1 MSYKTTIIIAV
12 LLAIVGAYAYFYEYK
27 GGEKKEQA
35 KEKEKT
41 LIEVKKEDVTGIQI
55 HMDQGESIVIT
66 PAGKDAWQITKP
78 LQTRADESTVERIL
92 SAFENLK
99 YKEIIDEKP
108 SDLAQYELKPPHE
121 TVRIQ
126 TKKGDKTVLVGAKNP
141 VDNVYYIQVN
151 NDPRVYLAESGISDV
166 ATTSLQ
172 DLRDKK
178 LTDFSADKVQSLSL
192 KTDKLDLQFQR
203 QNGIWKMEKPM
214 DSPASDSEVTS
225 LLSSLES
232 LRATKFVDQPSSD
245 LSQYGLNSPIATV
258 ELSLEK
264 GLHQKIQFGKTATDT
279 YVQIEGNPSIAA
291 VGDALNATFD
301 KKLEDWREKKVFL
314 FNRFDVDEFQVKL
327 GAQTYSFKKG
337 ESDKWNELSPAKGEV
352 DFDPIQSVLEK
363 LENAEISKYGDRP
376 ALSGAPAA
384 EVFVTMKDWQD
395 KITKKHLAFGP
406 VADNLQ
412 EVKNDDYSTIVFTQA
427 ALLPEIQKALGEIKP
442 KPPAP
447 PAKKK

>member
-12 LLAIVGAYAYFYEYK
+12 LLALLGAYAYFYEYK

-41 LIEVKKEDVTGIQI
+41 LIEIKKEDVTGIQV
-55 HMDQGESIVIT
+55 HTDKGDSIVIT
-66 PAGKDAWQITKP
+66 SSGKDAWQITKP
-78 LQTRADESTVERIL
+78 LQTRADESTVDRIL

-99 YKEIIDEKP
+99 YKEIIEEKP
-108 SDLAQYELKPPHE
+108 SDLAQYELKPPHQ
-121 TVRIQ
+121 TIQLQ
-126 TKKGDKTVLVGAKNP
+126 TKKGDKKVLIGAKNP

-203 QNGIWKMEKPM
+203 QNGIWKMVKPM
-214 DSPASDSEVTS
+214 ESPASDTEVTS

-232 LRATKFVDQPSSD
+232 LRATRFVDQPSSD
-245 LSQYGLNSPIATV
+245 LSQYGFNAPLATV

-264 GLHQKIQFGKTATDT
+264 GLHQKILFGKSGEET
-279 YVQIEGNPSIAA
+279 YAQIEGSPSIAA
-291 VGDALNATFD
+291 VGDSLNATFD

-327 GAQTYSFKKG
+327 GTQIYTFKKG

-352 DFDPIQSVLEK
+352 EFDPIQNILEK
-363 LENAEISKYGDRP
+363 LETAEISRFGDQS
-376 ALSGAPAA
+376 ALSGPAVA

-395 KITKKHLAFGP
+395 KITKKHFTFGP
-406 VADNLQ
+406 AADNLQ
-412 EVKNDDYSTIVFTQA
+412 QVKNDDYATIVFTQA
-427 ALLPEIQKALGEIKP
+427 SLLTEIQKALSEIKP
-442 KPPAP
+442 TAAA